1 MSNAGI
7 GARLKIQFH
16 RGTIVTVQKLSR
28 HEFLVLPLPSML
40 GSRSSEQRPLG
51 ILRCLGSPA
60 ESGIGLAV
68 WKGRHS
74 FMKVA
79 KMGRVSR
86 LAVGE
91 LILQSCPLGSGAE
104 SVWRAMISRVRSGV
118 WWFACCVFG

>member
-1 MSNAGI
+1 MSNPGI

-28 HEFLVLPLPSML
+28 HEFLVPPLPSML
-40 GSRSSEQRPLG
+40 GSRSSEQRPLA
-51 ILRCLGSPA
+51 ILRCLGSPT

-79 KMGRVSR
+79 KWAAYHNWRLVNSFYNHPR
-86 LAVGE
+86 LAAAQHRE
-91 LILQSCPLGSGAE
+91 GAP
-104 SVWRAMISRVRSGV
+104 
-118 WWFACCVFG
+118 